1 MSSLKYLIVG
11 LVFVLMSTGAYA
23 TIKPKEDSLRTAA
36 RVMEVKYDL
45 PAGLLEAV
53 CEQESNYRNV
63 AGRHGEIGVCQ
74 IKPSTVDMIA
84 PGYYKTLTNRVF
96 TFKSTGD
103 EVATIQAALAR
114 SGFYTLTIHG
124 IYDTGTYKAVLAYQ
138 AANSLKADGIVG
150 PRTWAKLLDGEPYPG
165 MTITTALWDPAVNI
179 EWAARYLVWLRD
191 NVSDDAAI
199 MLASYNGGPGNPI
212 VRYML
217 SVKRLWG
224 RNRS

>member
-23 TIKPKEDSLRTAA
+23 TIKPKEDSLRTVA

-96 TFKSTGD
+96 TFKSTGTLWIAEALPEASVSIRSRAWVGTIFSCQIRMRSARDSGWPYATQPRRAATDSLIAAFITAD
-103 EVATIQAALAR
+103 ERA
-114 SGFYTLTIHG
+114 SGAPI
-124 IYDTGTYKAVLAYQ
+124 
-138 AANSLKADGIVG
+138 
-150 PRTWAKLLDGEPYPG
+150 P
-165 MTITTALWDPAVNI
+165 LW
-179 EWAARYLVWLRD
+179 
-191 NVSDDAAI
+191 
-199 MLASYNGGPGNPI
+199 
-212 VRYML
+212 
-217 SVKRLWG
+217 
-224 RNRS
+224 